1 MNKYKQQINR
11 IKKRNAKSILSPDQI
26 QLKEDTLRE
35 IMKLKTTYNKI
46 YKEFYKTQQPRKGR
60 KPKPKA

>member
-1 MNKYKQQINR
+1 MELGQV
-11 IKKRNAKSILSPDQI
+11 IKKRREDKKMSQQELADQI

-46 YKEFYKTQQPRKGR
+46 YKEFYKTQQPKKGR
-60 KPKPKA
+60 KPKV

>member
-60 KPKPKA
+60 KPKA

>member
-35 IMKLKTTYNKI
+35 IKKIKDTYNKI
-46 YKEFYKTQQPRKGR
+46 YKEFYKTQQPKRGR
-60 KPKPKA
+60 KPKA